1 MNNGLTVENLLFTL
15 PEVLRRDEQ
24 MQALAAGVAEVLA
37 QRPAEVERL
46 LIYPRIDSLPEELL
60 DRLAYDF
67 KVDWWDAEYTLAEKR
82 QTLKDSW
89 QVHRHLGTKAA
100 VERAISAI
108 YPETKVLE
116 WFEYGGEPY
125 CFKLEIDLTKTGF
138 DKQRQ
143 KRVLDRVEYYKNL
156 RSHLD
161 GVYYFARAKPVIFV
175 NPERFQPISLKLPF
189 HFSNQPNDITL
200 LNGRRRLDGSWKLD
214 STFRGV
220 IMQRVGLYFR
230 IANLGKDLVLL
241 NGRRKLNGGWLLN
254 QTIRGCSM
262 LSVGFGNIRLSN
274 HNQSRWQGMSFGG
287 SFNNQTQTDSKS
299 LALDS
304 KFAEKAGAM
313 AGEKFV
319 KDTMWRLGGTF
330 KLNGSKKL
338 NAAIVKE
345 NI

>member
-200 LNGRRRLDGSWKLD
+200 LNGRRSLDGSWKLD

-220 IMQRVGLYFR
+220 VMRSFELYMAWQERQKIEKGALLVPGIVLPNRERSVWSGLSWHDR
-230 IANLGKDLVLL
+230 LANRTGA
-241 NGRRKLNGGWLLN
+241 G
-254 QTIRGCSM
+254 
-262 LSVGFGNIRLSN
+262 
-274 HNQSRWQGMSFGG
+274 
-287 SFNNQTQTDSKS
+287 SKS
-299 LALDS
+299 LGLKSNFDGRQTGS
-304 KFAEKAGAM
+304 M
-313 AGEKFV
+313 AGGSLT
-319 KDTMWRLGGTF
+319 KDTMWRLDGSAS
-330 KLNGSKKL
+330 LDGSKKL
-338 NAAIVKE
+338 NAAIIKE
-345 NI
+345 MI

>member
-200 LNGRRRLDGSWKLD
+200 LNGRRSLDGSWKLD

-220 IMQRVGLYFR
+220 VMRSFELYMAWQERQKIERGALLVPGIVLPNRERSVWSGLSWHDR
-230 IANLGKDLVLL
+230 LANRTGA
-241 NGRRKLNGGWLLN
+241 
-254 QTIRGCSM
+254 S
-262 LSVGFGNIRLSN
+262 
-274 HNQSRWQGMSFGG
+274 
-287 SFNNQTQTDSKS
+287 SKS
-299 LALDS
+299 LGLKSNFDGRQT
-304 KFAEKAGAM
+304 GAM
-313 AGEKFV
+313 AGGSLT
-319 KDTMWRLGGTF
+319 KDTMWRLDGSAS
-330 KLNGSKKL
+330 LDGSKKL
-338 NAAIVKE
+338 NAAIIKE
-345 NI
+345 EL

>member
-200 LNGRRRLDGSWKLD
+200 LNGRRSLDGSWKLD

-220 IMQRVGLYFR
+220 VMRSFELYMAWQERQKIERGALLVPGIVLPNRERSVWSGLSWHDRLTNR
-230 IANLGKDLVLL
+230 IGAG
-241 NGRRKLNGGWLLN
+241 
-254 QTIRGCSM
+254 
-262 LSVGFGNIRLSN
+262 
-274 HNQSRWQGMSFGG
+274 
-287 SFNNQTQTDSKS
+287 SKS
-299 LALDS
+299 LGLKSNFDGRQTS
-304 KFAEKAGAM
+304 AM
-313 AGEKFV
+313 AGGSLT
-319 KDTMWRLGGTF
+319 KDTMWRLDGSAR
-330 KLNGSKKL
+330 LDGSKKL
-338 NAAIVKE
+338 NAAIIKE
-345 NI
+345 MI